1 MKQVP
6 IFQNPDLQNTLSYLS
21 KLTKDELSMVQ
32 FVIQGLIDKKPKLT
46 PKEVAE
52 TINKLSSPVRKT
64 RDEAVEELF
73 TTTIERITGKTL

>member
-6 IFQNPDLQNTLSYLS
+6 LFKNPELKNALSYLN
-21 KLTKDELSMVQ
+21 KLTKDELGLVQ

-64 RDEAVEELF
+64 RDEAVEEL
-73 TTTIERITGKTL
+73 LS

>member
-1 MKQVP
+1 MKPVP
-6 IFQNPDLQNTLSYLS
+6 IFQNPALQNTLSYLN
-21 KLTKDELSMVQ
+21 KLTKDELGLIQ

-64 RDEAVEELF
+64 RDEAVEEL
-73 TTTIERITGKTL
+73 LS